1 MGEQVCEPGLG
12 IDVIELGSA
21 DEGIDQGGAFASGL

>member
-1 MGEQVCEPGLG
+1 VGEKIGEPGLG
-12 IDVIELGSA
+12 IDIVELGSA